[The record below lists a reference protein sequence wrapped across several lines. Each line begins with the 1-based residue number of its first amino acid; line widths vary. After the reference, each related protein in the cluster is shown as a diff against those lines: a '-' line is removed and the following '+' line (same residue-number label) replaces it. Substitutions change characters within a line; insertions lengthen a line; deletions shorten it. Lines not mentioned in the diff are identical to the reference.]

1 MTTVANYLGKF
12 FLNQAQFATLCEV
25 DEADIDRLITALCIP
40 APSYIVSANSTIHS
54 FVFGELPSPHAIPGR
69 YFHPA
74 NKIWLERA
82 QKLETEVGM
91 VATPEL
97 LKTRFKHNF
106 ILALKELDTKVWRL
120 PDCFDA
126 EGQELASGLERRAQ
140 SAWEHFLHG
149 TFGLCVANPISEA
162 HIARKEILQE
172 KLNSLSDQGNK
183 LSFTTDE
190 AHAMLQLI
198 EDYAEA
204 SMPFSPAE
212 FELSSRKK
220 LVQDLRL
227 RIQNSQGTD
236 LMN

>member
-1 MTTVANYLGKF
+1 MTTIATYLDEF
-12 FLNQAQFATLCEV
+12 FLNQSQFATLCDV
-25 DEADIDRLITALCIP
+25 DEERIDQLIMAQCIP
-40 APSYIVSANSTIHS
+40 APSYIVSANSTISS

-82 QKLETEVGM
+82 QKLESEVGLI
-91 VATPEL
+91 AAAEL

-106 ILALKELDTKVWRL
+106 VAALKELNTCLWRL

-126 EGQELASGLERRAQ
+126 QGREISSGLELRAQ

-149 TFGLCVANPISEA
+149 TFGLCVAKPISEA

-183 LSFTTDE
+183 FSFTTDE
-190 AHAMLQLI
+190 AHALSQLI
-198 EDYAEA
+198 DEYAEA

-212 FELSSRKK
+212 FELSSRKR

-227 RIQNSQGTD
+227 RIQNSHGAALTK
-236 LMN
+236 